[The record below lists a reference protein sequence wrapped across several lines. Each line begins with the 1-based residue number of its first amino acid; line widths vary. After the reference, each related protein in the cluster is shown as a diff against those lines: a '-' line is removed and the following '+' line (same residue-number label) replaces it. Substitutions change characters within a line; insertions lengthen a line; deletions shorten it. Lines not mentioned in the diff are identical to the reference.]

1 MQRTHKHLYISIL
14 LLSAC
19 GGGGGGGSPVSDI
32 NQNTAPEITGI
43 SDYAIDENSSDV
55 ATFQATDAEG
65 DNITYSISG
74 DDASLLSIESSSGV
88 LSFQSSPD
96 FDNPRDSNIDNI
108 YQVTIVASDGQLS
121 TSLGITI
128 SVNDV
133 FEGLGGQNMLL
144 MGNSFFRP
152 YARRLNELALDAEFL
167 EHRDTGVFRGG
178 VNGTPI
184 GLWNNEDTNN
194 EIKQLLDGGNIDMLG
209 MTGYYN
215 QSNPTSG
222 FSEWIEY
229 ALQKKPN
236 VKIFIS
242 IPPIDF
248 PADWQQTAEDA
259 GLNNIRELYE
269 FFVNDHT
276 HKTVID
282 QLREMYPSTVIFS
295 IPTGWAT
302 FDLEEMHQNDLLLDD
317 ISLFGSFERAIFTDA
332 KGHQGEVVVTTGAL
346 IWLSSIYG
354 VHLRNND
361 FDTGFNT
368 DLHTVAEEIVVNH
381 DPEYINNS

>member
-194 EIKQLLDGGNIDMLG
+194 EIKQLLDGGNIYMLG

-229 ALQKKPN
+229 ALQNNPN

-248 PADWQQTAEDA
+248 PADRQQTAEDA

-381 DPEYINNS
+381 DPEYINNP

>member
-167 EHRDTGVFRGG
+167 EVALTARQLGCGITKI
-178 VNGTPI
+178 PI
-184 GLWNNEDTNN
+184 MRSNNF
-194 EIKQLLDGGNIDMLG
+194 LM
-209 MTGYYN
+209 
-215 QSNPTSG
+215 
-222 FSEWIEY
+222 
-229 ALQKKPN
+229 
-236 VKIFIS
+236 V
-242 IPPIDF
+242 
-248 PADWQQTAEDA
+248 
-259 GLNNIRELYE
+259 
-269 FFVNDHT
+269 
-276 HKTVID
+276 
-282 QLREMYPSTVIFS
+282 
-295 IPTGWAT
+295 AT
-302 FDLEEMHQNDLLLDD
+302 
-317 ISLFGSFERAIFTDA
+317 
-332 KGHQGEVVVTTGAL
+332 L
-346 IWLSSIYG
+346 ICL
-354 VHLRNND
+354 V
-361 FDTGFNT
+361 
-368 DLHTVAEEIVVNH
+368 
-381 DPEYINNS
+381 

>member
-1 MQRTHKHLYISIL
+1 MHKLLYILIF

-19 GGGGGGGSPVSDI
+19 GGGGGSPVSDI

-96 FDNPRDSNIDNI
+96 FENPRDSNIDNI

-121 TSLGITI
+121 TSLGTTI

-152 YARRLNELALDAEFL
+152 YAQRLSGLALDAEFL
-167 EHRDTGVFRGG
+167 EHRDTEVFRGG
-178 VNGTPI
+178 VYGTPI
-184 GLWNNEDTNN
+184 GLWKNEDTNT
-194 EIKQLLDGGNIDMLG
+194 EIKQILDGGNIDMLG

-215 QSNPTSG
+215 EDDPTSG

-229 ALQKKPN
+229 ALQKNPN

-381 DPEYINNS
+381 DPEYINNP

>member
-1 MQRTHKHLYISIL
+1 MHKHLYILIF

-19 GGGGGGGSPVSDI
+19 GGGGGSPVSDI

-229 ALQKKPN
+229 ALQKNPN

-259 GLNNIRELYE
+259 GLNNIRKLYE

-381 DPEYINNS
+381 DPEYINNP

>member
-1 MQRTHKHLYISIL
+1 MHKHLYILIF

-19 GGGGGGGSPVSDI
+19 GGGGGSPVSDI
-32 NQNTAPEITGI
+32 NQNAAPEITGI

-96 FDNPRDSNIDNI
+96 FENPRDSDIDNI

-133 FEGLGGQNMLL
+133 LEGLGGQNMLL

-152 YARRLNELALDAEFL
+152 YAQRLSGLALDAEFL
-167 EHRDTGVFRGG
+167 EHRDTEVFRGG
-178 VNGTPI
+178 VYGTPI
-184 GLWNNEDTNN
+184 GLWKNEDTNT
-194 EIKQLLDGGNIDMLG
+194 EIKQILDDGNIDMLG

-215 QSNPTSG
+215 EDDPTSG

-229 ALQKKPN
+229 ALQKNPN

-269 FFVNDHT
+269 FFVNDQT

-381 DPEYINNS
+381 DPEYINNP

>member
-19 GGGGGGGSPVSDI
+19 GGGGGSPVSDI

-229 ALQKKPN
+229 ALQKNPN

-332 KGHQGEVVVTTGAL
+332 KGHQGEVVVITGAL

-381 DPEYINNS
+381 DPEYINNP

>member
-1 MQRTHKHLYISIL
+1 MHKHLYILIF

-19 GGGGGGGSPVSDI
+19 GGGGGSPVSDI

-96 FDNPRDSNIDNI
+96 FENPRDSNIDNI

-121 TSLGITI
+121 TSLGTTI

-133 FEGLGGQNMLL
+133 LEGLGGQNMLL

-152 YARRLNELALDAEFL
+152 YAQRLSGLALDAEFL
-167 EHRDTGVFRGG
+167 EHRDTEVFRGG
-178 VNGTPI
+178 VYGTPI
-184 GLWNNEDTNN
+184 GLWKNEDTNT
-194 EIKQLLDGGNIDMLG
+194 EIKQILDGGNIDMLG

-215 QSNPTSG
+215 EDDPTSG

-229 ALQKKPN
+229 ALQKNPN

-381 DPEYINNS
+381 DPEYINNP

>member
-1 MQRTHKHLYISIL
+1 MHKHLYILIF

-19 GGGGGGGSPVSDI
+19 GGGGGSPVSDI

-96 FDNPRDSNIDNI
+96 FENPRDSNIDNI

-121 TSLGITI
+121 TSLGTTI

-152 YARRLNELALDAEFL
+152 YAQRLSGLALDAEFL
-167 EHRDTGVFRGG
+167 EHRDTEVFRGG
-178 VNGTPI
+178 VYGTPI
-184 GLWNNEDTNN
+184 GLWKNEDTNT
-194 EIKQLLDGGNIDMLG
+194 EIKQILDGGNIDMLG

-215 QSNPTSG
+215 EGNPTSG

-229 ALQKKPN
+229 ALQKNPN

-381 DPEYINNS
+381 DPEYINNP

>member
-1 MQRTHKHLYISIL
+1 MHKHLYILIF

-19 GGGGGGGSPVSDI
+19 GGGGGSPVSDI

-96 FDNPRDSNIDNI
+96 FENPRDSNIDNI

-121 TSLGITI
+121 TSLGTTI

-133 FEGLGGQNMLL
+133 LEGLGGQNMLL

-152 YARRLNELALDAEFL
+152 YAQRLSGLALDAEFL
-167 EHRDTGVFRGG
+167 EHRDTEVFRGG
-178 VNGTPI
+178 VYGTPI
-184 GLWNNEDTNN
+184 GLWKNEDTNT
-194 EIKQLLDGGNIDMLG
+194 EIKQILDGGNIDMLG
-209 MTGYYN
+209 MTSNYN
-215 QSNPTSG
+215 EDDPTSG

-229 ALQKKPN
+229 ALQKNPN

-381 DPEYINNS
+381 DPEYINNP

>member
-1 MQRTHKHLYISIL
+1 MHKHLYILIF

-19 GGGGGGGSPVSDI
+19 GGGGGSPVSDI

-55 ATFQATDAEG
+55 ATFKATDAEG

-96 FDNPRDSNIDNI
+96 FENPRDSNIDNI

-133 FEGLGGQNMLL
+133 LEGLGGQNMLL

-152 YARRLNELALDAEFL
+152 YAERFSELALDADFL
-167 EHRDTGVFRGG
+167 EHRDTIVMRGG
-178 VNGTPI
+178 VYGTPI
-184 GLWNNEDTNN
+184 GLWTTEDTNT
-194 EIKQLLDGGNIDMLG
+194 EIKQILDSGNIDILG
-209 MTGYYN
+209 MTWYSN
-215 QSNPTSG
+215 ENNPTSG

-229 ALQKKPN
+229 ALQNNPSI
-236 VKIFIS
+236 KIFVH

-248 PADWQQTAEDA
+248 PADWQQTAEDY
-259 GLNNIRELYE
+259 GYNNIRDLYGYL
-269 FFVNDHT
+269 VSDLT
-276 HKTVID
+276 HKSVID
-282 QLREMYPSTVIFS
+282 QLREIYPSTEIFTL
-295 IPTGWAT
+295 PTGWAT
-302 FDLEEMHQNDLLLDD
+302 FDLVDQYENNLLLDD
-317 ISLFGSFERAIFTDA
+317 ISLFGSYDDSIFRDT
-332 KGHQGEVVVTTGAL
+332 KGHQGKIVVNTGAL
-346 IWLSSIYG
+346 IWLNGLYG
-354 VHLRNND
+354 VNLRTND
-361 FDTGFNT
+361 SDTGFNT
-368 DLHTVAEEIVVNH
+368 DLHTIAENIMDLH
-381 DPEYINNS
+381 DPDYINNP

>member
-133 FEGLGGQNMLL
+133 LEGLGGQNMLL

-229 ALQKKPN
+229 ALQKNPN

-381 DPEYINNS
+381 DPEYINNP

>member
-381 DPEYINNS
+381 DPEYINNP

>member
-1 MQRTHKHLYISIL
+1 MHKNLYILIF

-19 GGGGGGGSPVSDI
+19 GGGGGSPVSDI

-96 FDNPRDSNIDNI
+96 FENPRDSNIDNI

-121 TSLGITI
+121 TSLGTTI

-133 FEGLGGQNMLL
+133 LEGLGGQNMLL

-152 YARRLNELALDAEFL
+152 YAQRLSGLALDAEFL
-167 EHRDTGVFRGG
+167 EHRDTEVFRGG
-178 VNGTPI
+178 VYGTPI
-184 GLWNNEDTNN
+184 GLWKNEDTNT
-194 EIKQLLDGGNIDMLG
+194 EIKQILDGGNIDMLG
-209 MTGYYN
+209 MTSNYN
-215 QSNPTSG
+215 EDDPTSG

-229 ALQKKPN
+229 ALQKNPN

-381 DPEYINNS
+381 DPEYINNP